1 MRFQLALN
9 KTSCPTPPPLI
20 CRRLKHRQRIKN
32 YKTLSVSPPH
42 RFSKQ
47 ISQYQ
52 YWKASKYS
60 ILMVIELGSPAS
72 ESSNG
77 SQNFIPNS
85 PPPLTDSEHKFH
97 ETGIEN
103 WLPIGFNLTLI
114 TTTLCSTTNGESL
127 QLLYTK
133 NIRELSPLTPLYIHM
148 HKVLE

>member
-32 YKTLSVSPPH
+32 YKTMLSASPPH

-52 YWKASKYS
+52 YWKTSKYS
-60 ILMVIELGSPAS
+60 ILMVIEFGSP

-85 PPPLTDSEHKFH
+85 PPPPIDSEHKFH
-97 ETGIEN
+97 KTGIEN

-114 TTTLCSTTNGESL
+114 TTTLCSTTNRESL
-127 QLLYTK
+127 ELLYTK
-133 NIRELSPLTPLYIHM
+133 NITELSSLIPLYIHI

>member
-1 MRFQLALN
+1 MFINVQKKRIWNNNGSWKWNVEISGQYNISHAYCFDWNPGWKKMRFQLALN

-32 YKTLSVSPPH
+32 YKTMLSASPPH

-52 YWKASKYS
+52 YWKTSKYS
-60 ILMVIELGSPAS
+60 ILMVIEFGSP

-85 PPPLTDSEHKFH
+85 PPLPL
-97 ETGIEN
+97 ILN
-103 WLPIGFNLTLI
+103 
-114 TTTLCSTTNGESL
+114 TNFIKRESKID
-127 QLLYTK
+127 Y
-133 NIRELSPLTPLYIHM
+133 P
-148 HKVLE
+148 